1 MTWSILARD
10 RKTGALGA
18 AVATRFFAVGAL
30 AIHVEGGVAALATQ
44 ALINPMYAVHAM
56 PRLRA
61 HEPPERIAELLLAA
75 DAGRAHRQL
84 HILDATGR
92 IFHHTGEQ
100 CVSWCGH
107 VAGQD
112 VSVAGNMLAGP
123 IVVQQT
129 LEAFHAASGP
139 MAQRLLAALA
149 AGEAAGGDKRGK
161 QSAALKIATLDPY
174 PDLDI
179 RADDHPDPL
188 RELQR
193 LYRVSQERF
202 AVFRRFLPGA
212 GSPCG
217 VFDRTIIDAAIQ
229 REGRIP
235 GLALGAA
242 AEPLTPSG
250 SDPDTAPPP
259 DRW

>member
-1 MTWSILARD
+1 MTWSILARNP
-10 RKTGALGA
+10 RTGTLGA
-18 AVATRFFAVGAL
+18 AVATRFFAAGAL
-30 AIHVEGGVAALATQ
+30 AIHVEGEVAALATQ
-44 ALINPMYAVHAM
+44 ALINPMYAVNAM

-61 HEPPERIAELLLAA
+61 HEPPEQVAQSLLAA

-92 IFHHTGEQ
+92 IFQHTGKE

-107 VAGQD
+107 IAGQD

-123 IVVQQT
+123 AVVQQT
-129 LEAFHAASGP
+129 LEAFQAASGP
-139 MAQRLLAALA
+139 MAERLLAALA

-161 QSAALKIATLDPY
+161 QSAALKIATRDPF

-193 LYRVSQERF
+193 LYSVSQERF
-202 AVFRRFLPGA
+202 AVFRRFLPGSD
-212 GSPCG
+212 SPCG
-217 VFDRTIIDAAIQ
+217 VFDRTIINAAI
-229 REGRIP
+229 RRDGRMP
-235 GLALGAA
+235 GQ
-242 AEPLTPSG
+242 
-250 SDPDTAPPP
+250 D
-259 DRW
+259 